1 MTFVIQIFVQ
11 KITHSEYN
19 HHQEIDS
26 ESPTNDVGEHEQ
38 YEIDCN
44 IFGAGRHVEAER

>member
-11 KITHSEYN
+11 KITHSENN
-19 HHQEIDS
+19 HHQKIDS

-38 YEIDCN
+38 CEINCY
-44 IFGAGRHVEAER
+44 IFGARRYVEAER